1 MSDYAPPAPLPTFVR
16 YAVVDR
22 RVEPLDPLAFARSRS
37 DARALIEAHP
47 DREHLRIRRAR
58 VQLYQS

>member
-1 MSDYAPPAPLPTFVR
+1 MNPHAPPAPLPTFVR
-16 YAVVDR
+16 YAIIDR
-22 RVEPLDPLAFARSRS
+22 RHPAPDPLHFESARS
-37 DARALIEAHP
+37 DARAWIEAHP